1 MYILLFFWIF
11 LILLG
16 LFIRKSEVLVLVQ
29 ALFISMMIALNN
41 GNPDQW
47 QYINL
52 YSQLKTDPTTIFS
65 SNIGLNILFYISS
78 IFHQYN
84 VSIFFISCLFMFFLY
99 RAIIYYTND
108 ISYVFS
114 LYLISPF
121 VIDTIQ
127 IKNLYATVIWLF
139 FSRYLYEYCLTHS
152 KNDLLKYF
160 MGVILATS
168 IHFAFLFTGLF
179 ALIALIN
186 KKNLFK
192 FIFSFGIVF
201 AVLAFM
207 VSKIQSIVSI
217 LASTGIS
224 TFVLL
229 ASKFQIY
236 GANYKLE
243 SAAARQTVTLLF
255 YALIFTVFL
264 IIRLFMKRDNTLL
277 PEQLFNLI
285 VLITL
290 MSIIIVPLMTYS
302 QEIYRIQRNLLLL
315 YYVMFGKCL
324 NYDILN
330 FSRMKLDI
338 GRLSIFI
345 CSILVALFYL
355 YFDSLY
361 WNYDSGFKILF
372 KMLTN

>member
-1 MYILLFFWIF
+1 M
-11 LILLG
+11 ILLG

-324 NYDILN
+324 SYDILN

>member
-290 MSIIIVPLMTYS
+290 ISIIIVPLMTYS

-324 NYDILN
+324 SYDILN

>member
-179 ALIALIN
+179 SLIALIN

-324 NYDILN
+324 SYDILN